1 MSVARI
7 YDPYMAQD
15 AHEALTTA
23 EELLLLAIDPRS
35 GDLRSYP
42 ALRLPAAIAGAVLLD
57 LFADGSLTMVDG
69 RVAVCA
75 SSANHPY
82 AAVLE
87 RIRSLSTPH
96 SLLFWIDAFGYAG
109 SKAKEWTVASL
120 VAKGVIAVNKHPWL
134 PPFPRMR
141 YRLIESAARSSA
153 ATKVLDAFRTSGQAN
168 PQSAAIAVLAA
179 ECGFVRD
186 LVPRSERHGLSGRV
200 RALLQ
205 GQAPSRGDA
214 LSNGQ
219 RPTTLIAQVYAAVY
233 TEGLG
238 PGVVQGT

>member
-1 MSVARI
+1 
-7 YDPYMAQD
+7 MAQD
-15 AHEALTTA
+15 AQQALTTA

-35 GDLRSYP
+35 GELRSYP
-42 ALRLPAAIAGAVLLD
+42 ALRLPAALAGAVLLD
-57 LFADGSLTMVDG
+57 LFADGSLTMIDG
-69 RVAVCA
+69 CVAVDA

-96 SLLFWIDAFGYAG
+96 TLLFWVDAFGYAG
-109 SKAKEWTVASL
+109 SKAKDWTVASL
-120 VAKGVIAVNKHPWL
+120 KAKGIIAVDKHPWL

-141 YRLIESAARSSA
+141 YRIIESAARSSA
-153 ATKVLDAFRTSGQAN
+153 ATKVLDTFRTSGQPD

-179 ECGFVRD
+179 ECGFARD
-186 LVPRSERHGLSGRV
+186 LVPRTERRGLSGRV

-205 GQAPSRGDA
+205 GQAPSRDDA
-214 LSNGQ
+214 LSSEQ
-219 RPTTLIAQVYAAVY
+219 RPTLIAQVYAAVY
-233 TEGLG
+233 TEGSG